1 MNAIR
6 VHVVRYKDRD
16 DWLMYYRD
24 PMTRQRKSRTTGVA
38 YTGKKS
44 KRDAQQVAGDWEKEL
59 RECQSDISW
68 KAFRNRYE
76 DERLT
81 GLAEKTDRKV
91 ATVFNSV
98 ERIVNP
104 TRLRDLTAERISFY
118 QAELRRQGRSEDTIA
133 SNLAHLRAALQWA
146 VSLGLLPSLPKIE
159 RPKRVKSAQGMKGR
173 PITREEFER
182 MLAKTPQVVGKT
194 AAESWNHLLEGLWCS
209 GLRLGEA
216 LELYWDRDDKLSP
229 RLAGEDSCLVIP
241 GELEKG
247 HKDRLLAMAPEF
259 VEFLSKTPEAD
270 RHGPIFKPQ
279 QKKTEGGGRKVARVG
294 VDRAGHVISEIGRA
308 AGVVVRADAKTGK
321 VKHASAH
328 DLRRSF
334 GERWAGRIMP
344 ADLKELMRH
353 ESIDTTLRYY
363 VGNNARRTA
372 KTLWTAHKQ
381 AKNVNKNVNTASAPS
396 PVPVDAN
403 ASS

>member
-1 MNAIR
+1 MKSIR

-24 PMTRQRKSRTTGVA
+24 PITGQRKSRTTGVA

-44 KRDAQQVAGDWEKEL
+44 KRDAQKVADTWEDEL
-59 RECQSDISW
+59 CESQTDISW
-68 KAFRNRYE
+68 KAFRTRYE

-81 GLAEKTDRKV
+81 GLSEGTDRKV
-91 ATVFNSV
+91 GSVLNSV
-98 ERIVNP
+98 EKIINP
-104 TRLRDLTAERISFY
+104 TRLRDLTSERISFY

-133 SNLAHLRAALQWA
+133 GNLSHLRAALHWA
-146 VSLGLLPSLPKIE
+146 VKLRLLPSLPKID

-182 MLAKTPQVVGKT
+182 MLAKTPKVVGR
-194 AAESWNHLLEGLWCS
+194 AAAKSWKHLLEGLWCS

-216 LELYWDRDDKLSP
+216 LELYWDREGKLSP
-229 RLAGEDSCLVIP
+229 ILAGEDSCLVIP

-247 HKDRLLAMAPEF
+247 HKDRLLPMAPEF
-259 VEFLSKTPEAD
+259 VEFLSKTPKAG
-270 RHGPIFKPQ
+270 RIGPIFKPQ
-279 QKKTEGGGRKVARVG
+279 QKNAKGPGRKVSRVG
-294 VDRAGHVISEIGRA
+294 VDRACHLISEIGEA
-308 AGVVVRADAKTGK
+308 AGVKVRTDTNTGK
-321 VKHASAH
+321 VKYASAH

-334 GERWAGRIMP
+334 GERWSSRIMP

-363 VGNNARRTA
+363 VGSNARRTA

-381 AKNVNKNVNTASAPS
+381 ARNVNKNINKAPS
-396 PVPVDAN
+396 SSSAQRGVN